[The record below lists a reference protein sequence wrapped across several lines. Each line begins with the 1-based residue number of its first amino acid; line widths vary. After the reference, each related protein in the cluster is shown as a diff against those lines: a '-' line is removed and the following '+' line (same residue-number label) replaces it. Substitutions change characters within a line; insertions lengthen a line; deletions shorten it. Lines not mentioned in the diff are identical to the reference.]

1 MDRCSEYTGLLTCR
15 CVGISFVG
23 RNSWLFIGGL
33 MRVSRKIAVAATV
46 IAGGLVCAPSAAA
59 VPGQCWSSPFGGFC
73 DELPEAD
80 GSFMHCEQTGFGSS
94 TYRNCYQAC
103 LDSAGRLYPTDYR
116 FDTPC

>member
-1 MDRCSEYTGLLTCR
+1 MCTSKD
-15 CVGISFVG
+15 
-23 RNSWLFIGGL
+23 LFIGGL
-33 MRVSRKIAVAATV
+33 MMFLQKIAVAAV
-46 IAGGLVCAPSAAA
+46 LIAAVLVCAPSAAA

-73 DELPEAD
+73 DGLPEAD

-103 LDSAGRLYPTDYR
+103 LDSAGRLYPTDYQ

>member
-1 MDRCSEYTGLLTCR
+1 
-15 CVGISFVG
+15 
-23 RNSWLFIGGL
+23 
-33 MRVSRKIAVAATV
+33 MRVSRKIAVAAAV